1 MKVNLV
7 VYISMVVSPLYLN
20 ASQNQL
26 LHLCI
31 NAAVVNPVI
40 IPLLQLSREDSY
52 SASTNLW
59 WVFADQQFWTA
70 WVRHRQ
76 SCSHTGD
83 CETSRHHTHSHTT
96 KRQALAEKKGGRKT
110 SQWNVCEVV
119 IFTVFLIF
127 RDIIQV
133 GQDVRIWI
141 AALEL
146 PNVMKTLHRSSAPP
160 PVWFLLACDWK
171 SLN

>member
-1 MKVNLV
+1 MIPDVLYCTLFQCCWNMKVNLV
-7 VYISMVVSPLYLN
+7 VYIFMVNGDIQISPLYPN
-20 ASQNQL
+20 VSQNQL
-26 LHLCI
+26 LHLCS
-31 NAAVVNPVI
+31 NAAIVNPIVSL
-40 IPLLQLSREDSY
+40 LLQLSKEHSY

-76 SCSHTGD
+76 SWSHTGD
-83 CETSRHHTHSHTT
+83 CKTSRHHAHSHSS
-96 KRQALAEKKGGRKT
+96 KCQALAEKREEAKT

-119 IFTVFLIF
+119 IFKFLSF

-141 AALEL
+141 AALGA
-146 PNVMKTLHRSSAPP
+146 S
-160 PVWFLLACDWK
+160 
-171 SLN
+171 